1 MEEIIV
7 VDTLGNVISTLFDH
21 LLNSK
26 HKPYISV
33 LLYLISGIIGGI
45 CVVSNYTPFYCSSE
59 FIDNVILMECL
70 SDSQLIVQF
79 PIWMIIIQIIHSVLQ
94 SILLNVFE
102 VTTDNQKWFT
112 RLFTIGD
119 LIDLLCSIASLLF
132 MASVFIQMYHTGSI
146 YLSCNAKVIYI
157 WVAYKFL
164 AFMYARYANKN
175 IEIIKNSIKKY
186 P

>member
-1 MEEIIV
+1 M
-7 VDTLGNVISTLFDH
+7 VDTLGNVITTLVDH

-45 CVVSNYTPFYCSSE
+45 CVVSNYAPFSCSSE
-59 FIDNVILMECL
+59 FIDNIILKESL
-70 SDSQLIVQF
+70 SDSQLVVQF
-79 PIWMIIIQIIHSVLQ
+79 AIWMIIIQLIHSVIQ
-94 SILLNVFE
+94 SILLNIFE
-102 VTTDNQKWFT
+102 ATTDNQKWFT
-112 RLFTIGD
+112 HLFTIGD

-132 MASVFIQMYHTGSI
+132 MATVFIQMYHTGSI
-146 YLSCNAKVIYI
+146 YLSGNAKVIYI

-164 AFMYARYANKN
+164 AFIYARYANKN
-175 IEIIKNSIKKY
+175 VEIIKNSINKY